1 MKCVLRSPACCGPPT
16 RAESSAAPVVG
27 MLKCDMRRAALV
39 PVSPGC
45 SLDQGLFSP
54 SCLLA
59 CTVRASSARVTLRT
73 CRPQSNSGRL
83 GSIHGGVEL

>member
-54 SCLLA
+54 SCLSTA
-59 CTVRASSARVTLRT
+59 EQQRT
-73 CRPQSNSGRL
+73 PGQHSRWR
-83 GSIHGGVEL
+83 GVVVCVEE